1 MYDDLMVKSSV
12 VVHLVLG
19 DDPYLSGAEV
29 EKILSESD
37 EIARE
42 EFGAT
47 SEVGEILQA
56 LNTPSML
63 SDRRFVVLR
72 DVEGLPAESQR
83 LLTGYL
89 QNPSPGVTLV
99 MVGTKASPK
108 LLAAVKTAG
117 RVSEVGKGKRT
128 DLFTWVKKEAS
139 SRGIKLMGDA
149 SGALIEAVGEER
161 LALSNALEEISLAM
175 PGKAVGPDEVRS
187 QFRTAGQTKIFG
199 FIDAVASRQAGP
211 ALDALHR
218 LLRRGE
224 APQLIFWSLTRHFR
238 MLLATEGSPQS
249 VAKDLGI
256 PPWRA
261 EKLIRQARNFS
272 HQSLVEAYQMLAEGD
287 RKIKSSEEPETLTL
301 ERAVVSI
308 AGGSS

>member
-1 MYDDLMVKSSV
+1 MKSSV
-12 VVHLVLG
+12 AVHLVLG
-19 DDPYLSGAEV
+19 DDPYLSGLEV
-29 EKILSESD
+29 ERILAESD
-37 EIARE
+37 DLARE
-42 EFGAT
+42 EFGAG
-47 SEVGEILQA
+47 SEPAEILQA

-72 DVEGLPAESQR
+72 DVEALPVESQR
-83 LLTGYL
+83 SLAGYL
-89 QNPSPGVTLV
+89 QSPSPGVTLV
-99 MVGTKASPK
+99 MVGTKASAK

-139 SRGIKLMGDA
+139 SRGIKLTGDA
-149 SGALIEAVGEER
+149 AGTLIEAVGEER
-161 LALSNALEEISLAM
+161 LALSSALEEISLAM
-175 PGKAVGPDEVRS
+175 PGEAIGPDEVRS

-218 LLRRGE
+218 LLRQGE

-238 MLLATEGSPQS
+238 MLLGSEGSPQS
-249 VAKDLGI
+249 VATTLGI

-272 HQSLVEAYQMLAEGD
+272 QESLVEAYQMLAEGD

-308 AGGSS
+308 AGSSN